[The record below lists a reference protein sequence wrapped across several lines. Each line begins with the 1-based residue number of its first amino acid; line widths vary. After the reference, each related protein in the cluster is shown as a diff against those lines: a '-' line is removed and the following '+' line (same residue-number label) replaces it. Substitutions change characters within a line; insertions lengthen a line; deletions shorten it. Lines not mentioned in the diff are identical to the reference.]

1 MVVAVV
7 AVGRRPKA
15 EMIPDE
21 VWEVLGGNLPYK
33 KIIGKNGSKTE
44 SDTKTTVPVE
54 SGLSGAIPL
63 QKTFKDE
70 GWNPVGAELIS
81 EL

>member
-33 KIIGKNGSKTE
+33 KIIGKNGSKTK

-54 SGLSGAIPL
+54 S
-63 QKTFKDE
+63 KTFKDE